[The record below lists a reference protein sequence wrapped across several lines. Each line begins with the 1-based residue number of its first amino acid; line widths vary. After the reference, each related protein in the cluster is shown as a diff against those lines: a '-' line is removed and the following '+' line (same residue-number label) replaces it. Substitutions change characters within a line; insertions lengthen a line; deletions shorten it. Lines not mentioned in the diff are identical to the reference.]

1 MMSPVGGVR
10 VARAESGTARW
21 VHTFDVSWMI
31 GAIALERRRRR
42 LEAWKEGA
50 TSVPSP
56 PAEHPLLGLGGR
68 SIELSLGAGLPI
80 DANAFELAVDE
91 LHDHVLRE
99 DESSTALRD
108 SAAWL
113 SSLAEIDRMP
123 PEARKTLQEDIE
135 RLQRGPR

>member
-1 MMSPVGGVR
+1 M
-10 VARAESGTARW
+10 
-21 VHTFDVSWMI
+21 HTVDVSWMI
-31 GAIALERRRRR
+31 GAVALERRRRR
-42 LEAWKEGA
+42 LEARKEGA
-50 TSVPSP
+50 ESVPSP

-68 SIELSLGAGLPI
+68 SIELSLGADRPI

-99 DESSTALRD
+99 DEPSATLQV

-123 PEARKTLQEDIE
+123 PEARETLREDLE
-135 RLQRGPR
+135 RLRRGPS